1 MFKCSLYLFQIGL
14 CQTCSPCS
22 GVGPTCVCQSAFG
35 ATLCPVKNVLECH
48 IASAKTGRD
57 CMTKEPQC
65 VKNACANGGICSD
78 AGVGYQ
84 CFCPGYLPGTFCQ
97 TAGKSENP
105 FLSEIPFN
113 FNIFK
118 LNIVSRY
125 DVSISQE
132 VSCHPTCIYMI
143 TFWHSIKICYNS
155 TRLYELLISY

>member
-1 MFKCSLYLFQIGL
+1 MS
-14 CQTCSPCS
+14 
-22 GVGPTCVCQSAFG
+22 
-35 ATLCPVKNVLECH
+35 N
-48 IASAKTGRD
+48 
-57 CMTKEPQC
+57 EPIC

-84 CFCPGYLPGTFCQ
+84 CSCPGYVPGTFCQ
-97 TAGKSENP
+97 IAGKSENP

-132 VSCHPTCIYMI
+132 VSCHHTCHHTCIYDHI
-143 TFWHSIKICYNS
+143 
-155 TRLYELLISY
+155 LA